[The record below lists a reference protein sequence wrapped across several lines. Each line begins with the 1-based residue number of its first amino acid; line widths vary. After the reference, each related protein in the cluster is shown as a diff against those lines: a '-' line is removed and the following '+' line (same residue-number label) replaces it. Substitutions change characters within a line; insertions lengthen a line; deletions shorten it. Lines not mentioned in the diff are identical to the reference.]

1 MLSKKGWNIN
11 PLQFPSAFHICVTL
25 MHVQEGVAD
34 AFLADLATAVG
45 ECMKLPDKSAEG
57 MGVVYGM
64 AQSIP
69 DRSIVSDI
77 ACQYLNSIYDT
88 SD

>member
-1 MLSKKGWNIN
+1 MLKFAYIDAYPVSAA
-11 PLQFPSAFHICVTL
+11 FASTFATPSSPTSP
-25 MHVQEGVAD
+25 
-34 AFLADLATAVG
+34 TAVA

>member
-1 MLSKKGWNIN
+1 MLSKRGWNIN
-11 PLQFPSAFHICVTL
+11 PLQYPSAFHICVTL

-34 AFLADLATAVG
+34 AFLDDFTACVS

-69 DRSIVSDI
+69 DRSMVSDI

-88 SD
+88 TD

>member
-11 PLQFPSAFHICVTL
+11 PLQFPSAFHICLTL
-25 MHVQEGVAD
+25 MHVQDGVAD
-34 AFLADLATAVG
+34 AFLADFKDSVA

-64 AQSIP
+64 AQAIP
-69 DRSIVSDI
+69 DRAIVSDI

-88 SD
+88 N